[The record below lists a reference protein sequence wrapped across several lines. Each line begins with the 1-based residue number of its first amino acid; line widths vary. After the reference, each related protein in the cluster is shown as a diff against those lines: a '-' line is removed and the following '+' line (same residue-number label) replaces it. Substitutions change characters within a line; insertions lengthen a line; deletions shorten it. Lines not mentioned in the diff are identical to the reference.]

1 MKLSFLKLENLGQKQ
16 KKKKNKIFEKPRKI
30 RNN

>member
-16 KKKKNKIFEKPRKI
+16 KKKNKIFEKPRKI